1 MSNFPRFDG
10 ITLSNNAWIENLY
23 VERMAADPETIQYA
37 GRLWFNTTDNRL
49 SWSAIDPA
57 GGMTIYDLVTPSD
70 LTNILALSKSF
81 TSEQIN
87 NAVSNI
93 EANVGALITIS
104 TSLINTQALLIR
116 TLSI

>member
-23 VERMAADPETIQYA
+23 VERMATDPATIQYA

-49 SWSAIDPA
+49 SWSAIDPN
-57 GGMTIYDLVTPSD
+57 GGMTIYDLVTPTD

-81 TSEQIN
+81 TSEQVT
-87 NAVSNI
+87 ASLSNVD
-93 EANVGALITIS
+93 ANSEALITVS
-104 TSLINTQALLIR
+104 TSLINTQALLVR
-116 TLSI
+116 MLK